1 MAVRNFDV
9 TSPRAARYTLLEPAP
24 RRRADI
30 RRAKQRWS
38 MVGIGALAIPFA
50 AAVIVIGVVH

>member
-24 RRRADI
+24 RGRVDARRA
-30 RRAKQRWS
+30 RQRWS
-38 MVGIGALAIPFA
+38 LIGIGALAGPFV
-50 AAVIVIGVVH
+50 AVVVVIGVVH

>member
-1 MAVRNFDV
+1 M
-9 TSPRAARYTLLEPAP
+9 TSPRAARYALLEPAP

-38 MVGIGALAIPFA
+38 MVGIGALAVPFA

>member
-9 TSPRAARYTLLEPAP
+9 TSPRAARYVLLEPAP
-24 RRRADI
+24 RRRADA

-38 MVGIGALAIPFA
+38 LVGIGALAVPFVA
-50 AAVIVIGVVH
+50 ALVVIGVVH

>member
-24 RRRADI
+24 RGRIDARRS
-30 RRAKQRWS
+30 RQRWS
-38 MVGIGALAIPFA
+38 LVGIGALAVPFV
-50 AAVIVIGVVH
+50 AVVVVIGVVH